1 MKPALQKKGLRLRK
15 SFSYDNKSP
24 YILFQDET
32 CPTEKGI
39 ATGCRLA
46 LGTSGIL
53 HDETRPT

>member
-1 MKPALQKKGLRLRK
+1 LRLRK